1 MKKKTLWKQI
11 VKIGKSNTKS
21 ERVKS
26 SFYESINLDK
36 SQTINYWNICGEKE
50 QSSEMVVIAQKAQTN
65 DKMLS
70 NKDIGS
76 TVRSALMLAMNEDRL
91 ALGLLDSVKSLAK
104 APEDSLF
111 CIMAEPEIGDSAT
124 HMHEVLLEA
133 YCYENGIYIVK
144 VDSSS
149 KLCRIIGT
157 SEAVSCVLVQK
168 SLAASNDDDETEQY
182 SDVENLLVDHCE
194 AHWDVPIQPIIQLPE
209 S

>member
-1 MKKKTLWKQI
+1 M
-11 VKIGKSNTKS
+11 
-21 ERVKS
+21 KS
-26 SFYESINLDK
+26 SFYESFDLDK
-36 SQTINYWNICGEKE
+36 SQKIDYWNIRGEKE
-50 QSSEMVVIAQKAQTN
+50 QFSEMVVIAQKSQTN

-76 TVRSALMLAMNEDRL
+76 TVRSALKLAMTEDRL
-91 ALGLLDSVKSLAK
+91 VLGLLDSVKSLAQ

-149 KLCRIIGT
+149 KLCRVIGT

-168 SLAASNDDDETEQY
+168 SLATSNNDETDHY
-182 SDVENLLVDHCE
+182 SDVEDLLVDHCE